1 MLYSSDFE
9 TDEKTRNIF
18 ETSYYPVSSI
28 FESFGILFSSFFH
41 HAVTLSSAKYQQKLL
56 PQGLYSKHRMH
67 KSIDQDKRHP
77 LDMIS
82 NMNTISEEGT
92 LVPLAPVKKTR
103 SARRREARSK
113 AAAKKVVVSTPAACA
128 GGSNLSEA
136 LASFIREHGLPEDLL
151 PELDGLG
158 VYEPEHLLDL
168 DADDKGSLGLKK
180 LELKRLVKAID
191 GLAGPTQEAPEVSV
205 AQPAAASVGPSAPAT
220 ELAPVKAPEVTVV
233 AQQAAASVGT
243 SFAAKAFAAKALL
256 PPVSK
261 PKAKS
266 ARAVEEECLV
276 VNDPRVN
283 KMTESEC
290 LYLLREVPGC
300 RFKAQSSKPKAGG
313 RTKLTLRKIRK
324 VSDAKVKDSKG
335 RPTLVNKEFIL
346 SDICFG
352 AGPRYLHG
360 DTQFGGDEVADAI
373 NRCITIGH
381 RFVVC
386 AGCNEP
392 HHEGKM
398 AAHRALHCIGVRG
411 AVRRKN
417 KQQQLEK
424 AKATATKK

>member
-1 MLYSSDFE
+1 MYLRIF
-9 TDEKTRNIF
+9 RNSLF
-18 ETSYYPVSSI
+18 LFFSI
-28 FESFGILFSSFFH
+28 M
-41 HAVTLSSAKYQQKLL
+41 TLSSAKYQQKLL

-220 ELAPVKAPEVTVV
+220 ELAPVKAPEVTV

-243 SFAAKAFAAKALL
+243 SFAAKAFAAKALP

-266 ARAVEEECLV
+266 TPTVEEECLV

-313 RTKLTLRKIRK
+313 RTKLTLREIRK
-324 VSDAKVKDSKG
+324 VPDAKVKDSKG